1 MTKEKIARINELARK
16 SKTVGL
22 SDEEKAEQQ
31 VLRDEYRAM
40 MRGNFEK
47 QMDNVFI
54 KMPDGSIVKAKK
66 DNTEDKKK

>member
-66 DNTEDKKK
+66 DNTEGKK